1 MIFKKLPFRG
11 KKKIAIY
18 LYVHV
23 CVSYEG
29 GAELVLLE
37 QSQSVLPAGSI
48 SAVVV

>member
-1 MIFKKLPFRG
+1 MPNSYMC
-11 KKKIAIY
+11 IY

-23 CVSYEG
+23 CVGYEG

-48 SAVVV
+48 SAVVM